1 MFKLSSMV
9 ADLLKSHAG
18 SEPCKQEINLQVIQS
33 FFDKPGMESS
43 STGSAK
49 SKSAEETSQPS
60 SSESSS
66 AICSAMASS
75 VGDKSTTSSSA
86 NKVLSQ
92 STIDTS
98 ILSSAT
104 KAEII
109 LILLSMWKILK

>member
-1 MFKLSSMV
+1 MV

-33 FFDKPGMESS
+33 FFDKSGMESS
-43 STGSAK
+43 STAWAK
-49 SKSAEETSQPS
+49 SNSAEETSQPS

-66 AICSAMASS
+66 AIVSARVSS
-75 VGDKSTTSSSA
+75 IGDKSTTNSSA

-92 STIDTS
+92 STIDTN

-109 LILLSMWKILK
+109 LIVLSMWKILK

>member
-1 MFKLSSMV
+1 MV

-43 STGSAK
+43 TASAK

-66 AICSAMASS
+66 AIGSAMASS
-75 VGDKSTTSSSA
+75 IGDKSTTSSSA

-109 LILLSMWKILK
+109 LILLSM